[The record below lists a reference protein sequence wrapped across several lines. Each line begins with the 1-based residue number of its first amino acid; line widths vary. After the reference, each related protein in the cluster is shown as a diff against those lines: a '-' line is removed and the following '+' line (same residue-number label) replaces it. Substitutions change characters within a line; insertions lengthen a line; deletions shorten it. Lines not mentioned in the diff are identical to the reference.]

1 LPVVTGRP
9 VALLLLPR
17 ELEGFILRDQAED
30 LLEAPGVVAA
40 DPPRVPYGA
49 LVRLPEWPREIVARG
64 QARRLLKTLRRGIAR
79 RQGIMRSDVRVAV
92 VVIFHAV
99 QEPLA
104 RELLRQAGEGCE
116 LWYARWDR
124 YEAAYDASPAQR
136 LLLAELHERAARASA
151 LTFCASVELLR
162 QETEAGREAV
172 LVGLGAGDFP
182 APEPLPVPDEAAL
195 APFPGVAEALA
206 QGDVVALSLGHQG
219 RRNDWALVRALC
231 ERRPGLRLVLVGAWH
246 DDELPGDEDYAWARA
261 ADQVVWLGRRSDE
274 EAALLLRACDVGFLP
289 FRVEPFNDAGLPYR
303 ILKAARLGRRTVT
316 PDLAGVRTWDDAVVV
331 APDADAFGA
340 ALDGFAG
347 ARHAPDLELRAWALQ
362 QTARRID
369 RPLWDRLRERGVD
382 TGGR

>member
-1 LPVVTGRP
+1 MTGRP

-30 LLEAPGVVAA
+30 LLEAPGVIAA

-49 LVRLPEWPREIVARG
+49 LVRLPPRLRELVARG
-64 QARRLLKTLRRGIAR
+64 QARRLLKTLGKGIAR
-79 RQGIMRSDVRVAV
+79 RQGILRGEVEIGI

-104 RELLRQAGEGCE
+104 RQFVRRAGEGCE

-124 YEAAYDASPAQR
+124 YEAAYDASPDQR
-136 LLLAELHERAARASA
+136 LLLAELHARAASASA
-151 LTFCASVELLR
+151 LTFCASVELAR
-162 QETEAGREAV
+162 QETAAGREAV
-172 LVGLGAGDFP
+172 LVGLSAGDFP
-182 APEPLPVPDEAAL
+182 APEPLPVPSGDELAAF
-195 APFPGVAEALA
+195 AGVAEALA
-206 QGDVVALSLGHQG
+206 DGEVVALSLGHQG
-219 RRNDWALVRALC
+219 RRNDWSLIRALC
-231 ERRPGLRLVLVGAWH
+231 ERRPGLRLLLVGAWH
-246 DDELPGDEDYAWARA
+246 DDELPGDDDYAWTRTSS
-261 ADQVVWLGRRSDE
+261 QIVWLGRRSDD
-274 EAALLLRACDVGFLP
+274 EAALLLRAADVGFLP

-303 ILKAARLGRRTVT
+303 ILKAAKLGRRTVT

-331 APDADAFGA
+331 APDVDAFA
-340 ALDGFAG
+340 EALDGFAG
-347 ARHAPDLELRAWALQ
+347 ARARPDLELRAWALE